1 MLQKAAIGQSA
12 TLWTRFERSSTSGG
26 GGEQRASRTFPTR
39 ALQADTSRFCMLA
52 AQLLLCSTLAAA
64 ALRSPSLPSIV
75 LPCVRDV
82 PGRRCAP
89 LRLQTSVAHTQFAVN
104 RFPWRG
110 PMPSDGGWVSIVQ
123 RLAFF
128 LFKAV
133 RSILVPK
140 AESTSSA
147 LRPEQWECNDVECVA
162 DRHSRHPP
170 SAVNSEHMVR
180 WRKYTTINTHTTD
193 LTRRADAAIER
204 LYRRQKWES
213 YCAFPKAVVCG
224 HSAENTN
231 REQR

>member
-1 MLQKAAIGQSA
+1 
-12 TLWTRFERSSTSGG
+12 
-26 GGEQRASRTFPTR
+26 
-39 ALQADTSRFCMLA
+39 MLA

>member
-1 MLQKAAIGQSA
+1 MLG
-12 TLWTRFERSSTSGG
+12 
-26 GGEQRASRTFPTR
+26 
-39 ALQADTSRFCMLA
+39 

-64 ALRSPSLPSIV
+64 ALRLPSSPSIA

-89 LRLQTSVAHTQFAVN
+89 LRLQTSVAHTQVAVN
-104 RFPWRG
+104 RFPWGG

-170 SAVNSEHMVR
+170 SAANSEHMVR

-231 REQR
+231 RE